1 MYMYVYTYVYI
12 YHIYVYVRVCVYIYI
27 YVCEY
32 TLNSSYVE
40 QIMWC
45 TRVYAVLCLHLCGVM
60 YISIFAQN
68 ICPKYVF
75 VVLCV

>member
-1 MYMYVYTYVYI
+1 MYIYIIYMYMCVG
-12 YHIYVYVRVCVYIYI
+12 VCVYIYI

-32 TLNSSYVE
+32 ILNSSYVE

-45 TRVYAVLCLHLCGVM
+45 TRVNAELCLHLCGVM
-60 YISIFAQN
+60 HISIYAQN

-75 VVLCV
+75 VVLCL